1 MIALLRS
8 ILFALVFWP
17 GSLLYVLAAMPL
29 GSSVRLVGIVAV
41 GWARFHGWCVR
52 WLLGIRLVVHGTPPQ
67 GQVLIAS
74 KHQSMYET
82 IVLLDL
88 LEHPIIVLKAELA
101 RLPMWGWLARCYGMI
116 PVERHGSTGAMR
128 AMLRSAQK
136 ARESGRSVVIFPEG
150 TRVLPGEMP
159 ALRSGFAGL
168 YKALG
173 LPTVPLALDS
183 GRLMPKGRFVRHAGT
198 IHFRYGEPIP
208 AGLPRAEAEARVH
221 AAINR
226 DPAA

>member
-1 MIALLRS
+1 
-8 ILFALVFWP
+8 
-17 GSLLYVLAAMPL
+17 
-29 GSSVRLVGIVAV
+29 
-41 GWARFHGWCVR
+41 
-52 WLLGIRLVVHGTPPQ
+52 
-67 GQVLIAS
+67 
-74 KHQSMYET
+74 MYET

-159 ALRSGFAGL
+159 ALRPGFAGL

-183 GRLMPKGRFVRHAGT
+183 GRLMPKGRFVRHSGT